1 MKEKPFSYWLVV
13 FGVTWG
19 QIILI
24 SSAIREPTAHNLT
37 LMLAIQTSGLYALIL
52 YLLRGYWMP
61 WVVKRPLANACW
73 VGIFNAAFIET
84 LFWGIQKILGVTDV
98 AAHPN
103 LLVDLALTMPWYAG
117 MVVLFTHAQRR
128 RKFPLA
134 TVLLLGALYEVG
146 ADGLVGGQIIP
157 LISGKPVDFVGSWV
171 LLVGLAFWQFIPV
184 YSSMVLAP
192 AWVLEGA
199 PAARADKDRPIMK
212 GKPGGRGWLDAL
224 TPLIW
229 LAPYTIYVIIIMN
242 LVGK

>member
-1 MKEKPFSYWLVV
+1 VKYKPFSFWLVV

-37 LMLAIQTSGLYALIL
+37 LMLAIQASGLYTLIV
-52 YLLRGYWMP
+52 YSLRGWWMP
-61 WVVKRPLANACW
+61 WLVKRPVPNACW
-73 VGIFNAAFIET
+73 LGIFNAAFIET
-84 LFWGIQKILGVTDV
+84 LFWGIQKILGATDV

-117 MVVLFTHAQRR
+117 MVVLFVRAQRR
-128 RKFPLA
+128 RNFSPA
-134 TVLLLGALYEVG
+134 VVLLLGALYEVG
-146 ADGLVGGQIIP
+146 ADGLVGGQILP
-157 LISGKPVDFVGSWV
+157 LIGGKPVDFVGSWV
-171 LLVGLAFWQFIPV
+171 LLAALAFWQFIPV

-192 AWVLEGA
+192 AFVLESAGEA
-199 PAARADKDRPIMK
+199 VQIKK

-224 TPLIW
+224 SPLVW

-242 LVGK
+242 LFKK

>member
-1 MKEKPFSYWLVV
+1 M
-13 FGVTWG
+13 
-19 QIILI
+19 
-24 SSAIREPTAHNLT
+24 
-37 LMLAIQTSGLYALIL
+37 
-52 YLLRGYWMP
+52 
-61 WVVKRPLANACW
+61 
-73 VGIFNAAFIET
+73 GIFNAAFIET

-117 MVVLFTHAQRR
+117 MVVLFTRAQRR

-157 LISGKPVDFVGSWV
+157 WISGKPVDFVGSWV

-192 AWVLEGA
+192 AWVLEDA
-199 PAARADKDRPIMK
+199 PAARADKDHPKMK

-229 LAPYTIYVIIIMN
+229 LAPYTIYVIIVMN
-242 LVGK
+242 LFGK

>member
-1 MKEKPFSYWLVV
+1 MKDKPFAYWLVV

-24 SSAIREPTAHNLT
+24 SSAVREPTAHNLT
-37 LMLAIQTSGLYALIL
+37 LMLAIQASGLYTLIL
-52 YLLRGYWMP
+52 YSLRGLWMP
-61 WVVKRPLANACW
+61 WLVKRPLPDACLL
-73 VGIFNAAFIET
+73 GIFNAAFIET
-84 LFWGIQKILGVTDV
+84 LFWGIQKILGATDV

-103 LLVDLALTMPWYAG
+103 LLVDLGLTMPWYAG
-117 MVVLFTHAQRR
+117 MVVLFVYAQRR
-128 RKFPLA
+128 RNFSMA
-134 TVLLLGALYEVG
+134 VVLLLGALYEVG

-171 LLVGLAFWQFIPV
+171 LLAAMAVWQFIPV

-199 PAARADKDRPIMK
+199 RREGSGQLRKD
-212 GKPGGRGWLDAL
+212 KPGRRAWLDAL

-242 LVGK
+242 LFVK